1 MIEERAVIVGMD
13 ALQPPLVWLEVD
25 RKNACGLCGLTR
37 GCGNK
42 VWGKLFRHQQG
53 WFIAKNGIQAS
64 IGQSV
69 IVAIDE
75 RAVMTAALLVYL
87 LPVIS
92 MLLLGALAH
101 YVFANEM
108 AALLGTFAGLLIAWG
123 WLKGFLAVRPHG
135 FSQPEI
141 VRLAEVIPL
150 ADMHCIKIQSKPSH
164 STSD

>member
-13 ALQPPLVWLEVD
+13 ALPKPLVWLEVE
-25 RKNACGLCGLTR
+25 RKNACGLCGQTR

-53 WFIAKNGIQAS
+53 WFAAKNSIQAS
-64 IGQSV
+64 VGQSV

-87 LPVIS
+87 IPVVS

-101 YVFANEM
+101 YVFASEM
-108 AALLGTFAGLLIAWG
+108 AALVGSIAGLLIAWG
-123 WLKGFLAVRPHG
+123 WVKGYLAVRPQG
-135 FSQPEI
+135 FSQPEV
-141 VRLAEVIPL
+141 VRLADTHNI
-150 ADMHCIKIQSKPSH
+150 IIQSNSCH
-164 STSD
+164 SSLD